1 MQFHLRLLF
10 WIVVLLSGLSTSDVG
25 VMALPPQSSEKTDFQ
40 FFLTAFGKGDSPA
53 ALQEMGL
60 SVLVDKTPAQVKAVR
75 SAKDDPLLFA
85 VLVDISRSNA
95 SMADSIKE
103 AALQIFQRLSSI
115 QNQGY
120 LVLFSSEVVVSPNP
134 ISVSQAKQA
143 LDSASFQEGGTA
155 VYDAI
160 EQICKHRL
168 SRSGNPAKP
177 RRVILLISDG
187 EDNASRVTH
196 TRAEQAALE
205 EGVSVF
211 SLVIRAPF
219 PITGPLP
226 GRHGEEFLKE
236 VSQKTGGFSTDK
248 DLKKAVLVSLT
259 AVEAEWVVTFAPVQS
274 ADKALHELT
283 VKSTQK
289 GVHIY
294 APYAVLLQ

>member
-1 MQFHLRLLF
+1 
-10 WIVVLLSGLSTSDVG
+10 
-25 VMALPPQSSEKTDFQ
+25 
-40 FFLTAFGKGDSPA
+40 
-53 ALQEMGL
+53 MGL
-60 SVLVDKTPAQVKAVR
+60 SVLVDKTPAQVKALHA
-75 SAKDDPLLFA
+75 AKDDPLLFA

-103 AALQIFQRLSSI
+103 AALQIFQGLAST

-120 LVLFSSEVVVSPNP
+120 LVLFNSEVAVSPDY
-134 ISVSQAKQA
+134 ISISQAKQA

-160 EQICKHRL
+160 EQICKKRL

-177 RRVILLISDG
+177 RRVILLIADG
-187 EDNASRVTH
+187 EDNASHVTP

-211 SLVIRAPF
+211 SLVIREPF
-219 PITGPLP
+219 PISGPLP
-226 GRHGEEFLKE
+226 RRRGEEFLKE

-259 AVEAEWVVTFAPVQS
+259 AVEAEWMVTFAPVQS
-274 ADKALHELT
+274 ADKTLHELT
-283 VKSTQK
+283 IKCTQK

-294 APYAVLLQ
+294 APDAVLLQ